1 MDIMHC
7 LFILIA
13 ICLAN
18 IDALMFHLSPNTK
31 KCLKEEI
38 HKDKLVTGDF
48 ELSDGP
54 GQKAYLKVDL
64 SFNCWKKMYIS
75 VYM

>member
-1 MDIMHC
+1 MDLTLS
-7 LFILIA
+7 LFVIIA
-13 ICLAN
+13 ACLAS

-48 ELSDGP
+48 ELSDAP
-54 GQKAYLKVDL
+54 GQKAFLKVI
-64 SFNCWKKMYIS
+64 FP
-75 VYM
+75 